1 MSIQS
6 QNLVYVYYHGSG
18 HKLLMG
24 RLLLKNRQIFFE
36 YDAAF
41 IKTGLELSPFKLPLK
56 TSVIESN
63 DRTFEGLFGV
73 FNDSLPDG
81 WGRLLL
87 DRKLMNA
94 GLNPGTLSPLDR
106 LCFVGTGGMGALSY
120 EPENPSTI
128 SHITNDLDEIDSEI
142 QATLD
147 ENDTYVDD
155 LLVLGGSSAGARP
168 KVLLHI
174 EGVDWLIKFRS
185 HLDPKDISA
194 IEYAYHLMA
203 IDAGLIVPEA
213 KLFPSRKGLGFF
225 GVKRFDRI
233 GEERI
238 SPYEKFAPD
247 RQMQGDFSAQNRSV
261 QTVHEDS
268 STKSTQQLT
277 AGVGFSKR
285 GVHMHTIAGLLHADH
300 REPSLDYESIMKAT
314 LYLTKDT
321 RQCEIQFR
329 NAVFNVLSHNRDDH
343 SKNFSFL
350 MDQQGNWVVSPAYD
364 LTFSSGPAGEHST
377 MIMGEGKNPTKKHL
391 LKLAGTVGIK
401 QDKVLEIINQVL
413 AVTEKWDAFAGEV
426 GVSKLQ
432 TKNIGAV
439 LRTIRKNSGI

>member
-1 MSIQS
+1 MSVS
-6 QNLVYVYYHGSG
+6 NQNLVYVYYHGST
-18 HKLLMG
+18 HKILMG
-24 RLLLKNRQIFFE
+24 RLLLKSRQIFFE
-36 YDAAF
+36 YDANF

-56 TSVIESN
+56 SGVIESN

-106 LCFVGTGGMGALSY
+106 LCFVGTLGMGALSY
-120 EPENPSTI
+120 EPENPSAI

-147 ENDTYVDD
+147 ENDAYVED

-168 KVLLHI
+168 KVLLNI
-174 EGVDWLIKFRS
+174 EGMDWLIKFRS
-185 HLDPKDISA
+185 QLDPKDISA

-225 GVKRFDRI
+225 GVKRFDRN
-233 GEERI
+233 
-238 SPYEKFAPD
+238 
-247 RQMQGDFSAQNRSV
+247 GDS
-261 QTVHEDS
+261 HI
-268 STKSTQQLT
+268 
-277 AGVGFSKR
+277 
-285 GVHMHTIAGLLHADH
+285 HMHTIAGLLHADH

-314 LYLTKDT
+314 LYLTKDI

-350 MDQQGNWVVSPAYD
+350 MDETGNWTVSPAYD
-364 LTFSSGPAGEHST
+364 LTFSSGPVGEHST
-377 MIMGEGKNPTKKHL
+377 MIMGEGKNPTKNHL
-391 LKLAGTVGIK
+391 LRLAATVGIK
-401 QDKVLEIINQVL
+401 RDKVLEILDQVL
-413 AVTEKWDAFAGEV
+413 AATQKWDAFAGKI
-426 GVSKLQ
+426 GVSTIQ
-432 TKNIGAV
+432 TKNIGAA
-439 LRTIRKNSGI
+439 LRMIRKKADL

>member
-1 MSIQS
+1 MSFS
-6 QNLVYVYYHGSG
+6 NQNLVYVYYHGSG
-18 HKLLMG
+18 TSLLTG
-24 RLLLKNRQIFFE
+24 RLLLKNRKIFFE
-36 YDAAF
+36 YDADF
-41 IKTGLELSPFKLPLK
+41 IKRGLELSPFKLPLK
-56 TSVIESN
+56 SGVIESN
-63 DRTFEGLFGV
+63 DRTFEALFGL

-106 LCFVGTGGMGALSY
+106 LCFVGTHGMGALSY
-120 EPENPSTI
+120 EPENPSAI

-147 ENDTYVDD
+147 ENDAYVED

-168 KVLLHI
+168 KVLLNI
-174 EGVDWLIKFRS
+174 EDSDWLIKFRS
-185 HLDPKDISA
+185 QLDPKDISA

-225 GVKRFDRI
+225 GVKRFDRN
-233 GEERI
+233 GDNRI
-238 SPYEKFAPD
+238 
-247 RQMQGDFSAQNRSV
+247 
-261 QTVHEDS
+261 
-268 STKSTQQLT
+268 
-277 AGVGFSKR
+277 
-285 GVHMHTIAGLLHADH
+285 HMHTIAGLLHADH

-314 LYLTKDT
+314 LYLTKDI

-329 NAVFNVLSHNRDDH
+329 NAVFNILSHNRDDH

-350 MDQQGNWVVSPAYD
+350 MNQQGNWTVSPAYD

-377 MIMGEGKNPTKKHL
+377 MIIGEGKNPTKNHL

-401 QDKVLEIINQVL
+401 HDKALVIIDQVL
-413 AVTEKWDAFAGEV
+413 AAIQKWDAFAAKV
-426 GVSKLQ
+426 GVSAVQ
-432 TKNIGAV
+432 TKNIGEV
-439 LRTIRKNSGI
+439 LRTIRKKADL

>member
-1 MSIQS
+1 MSLRD
-6 QNLVYVYYHGSG
+6 QNLVYVYYHGSPERQ
-18 HKLLMG
+18 LMG

-36 YDAAF
+36 YDADF

-56 TSVIESN
+56 AGVIESN

-94 GLNPGTLSPLDR
+94 GINPGALSPLDR
-106 LCFVGTGGMGALSY
+106 LCFVGTLGMGALSY
-120 EPENPSTI
+120 EPENRGTI
-128 SHITNDLDEIDSEI
+128 SHITNDLDEIDREI

-147 ENDTYVDD
+147 ENDLYVDD
-155 LLVLGGSSAGARP
+155 LLILGGSSAGARP
-168 KVLLHI
+168 KVLLNI
-174 EGVDWLIKFRS
+174 DGVDWLIKFRS
-185 HLDPKDISA
+185 QIDPKDISA

-203 IDAGLIVPEA
+203 IDAGLVVPEA

-225 GVKRFDRI
+225 GVKRFDRN
-233 GEERI
+233 GDSRI

-247 RQMQGDFSAQNRSV
+247 IQMQGDFRAQNRNI
-261 QTVHEDS
+261 QKVHEDS
-268 STKSTQQLT
+268 STKSRQHLT
-277 AGVGFSKR
+277 AGAGFSKR
-285 GVHMHTIAGLLHADH
+285 AVHMHTIAGLLHADH

-314 LYLTKDT
+314 LYLTKDI
-321 RQCEIQFR
+321 RQCEIQFK

-350 MDQQGNWVVSPAYD
+350 MDSQGNWTLSPAYD
-364 LTFSSGPAGEHST
+364 LTFSSGPTGEHST

-401 QDKVLEIINQVL
+401 ENKALEIIHQVL
-413 AVTEKWDAFAGEV
+413 SATQKWDEFASEA

-432 TKNIGAV
+432 TKNIGEA
-439 LRTIRKNSGI
+439 LRTIHKNSGI

>member
-18 HKLLMG
+18 IKLLMG

-56 TSVIESN
+56 AGVIESN

-87 DRKLMNA
+87 DRKLMGA
-94 GLNPGTLSPLDR
+94 GLNPGTLSALDR
-106 LCFVGTGGMGALSY
+106 LCFVGSGGMGALSY
-120 EPENPSTI
+120 EPENWGTI
-128 SHITNDLDEIDSEI
+128 SDITNDLDEIDREI

-155 LLVLGGSSAGARP
+155 LLALGGFSAGARP
-168 KVLLHI
+168 KVLLNI
-174 EGVDWLIKFRS
+174 DGEDWLIKFRS
-185 HLDPKDISA
+185 QLDPKDISA

-225 GVKRFDRI
+225 GVKRFDRN
-233 GEERI
+233 GDSRI

-247 RQMQGDFSAQNRSV
+247 RQMQGDSRA
-261 QTVHEDS
+261 
-268 STKSTQQLT
+268 KSTQQLT
-277 AGVGFSKR
+277 AGVEFSKR
-285 GVHMHTIAGLLHADH
+285 TVHMHTIAGLLHADH
-300 REPSLDYESIMKAT
+300 MEPSLDYESIMKAT

-321 RQCEIQFR
+321 RQCEVQFR

-350 MDQQGNWVVSPAYD
+350 MDEAGNWTVSPAYD
-364 LTFSSGPAGEHST
+364 LTFSSGPVGEHST
-377 MIMGEGKNPTKKHL
+377 MIIGEGKNPTKKHL
-391 LKLAGTVGIK
+391 LKLATTVGIK
-401 QDKVLEIINQVL
+401 QDKALEIIDQVL
-413 AVTEKWDAFAGEV
+413 AATEKWDAFAGQV
-426 GVSKLQ
+426 GVSKIQ
-432 TKNIGAV
+432 TKNIVEA
-439 LRTIRKNSGI
+439 LRTIRKKSGL

>member
-1 MSIQS
+1 
-6 QNLVYVYYHGSG
+6 VYYHGSLE
-18 HKLLMG
+18 KQLMG

-56 TSVIESN
+56 AGVIESS

-106 LCFVGTGGMGALSY
+106 LCFVGTLGMGALSY
-120 EPENPSTI
+120 EPENPSAI

-174 EGVDWLIKFRS
+174 DGADWLIKFRS
-185 HLDPKDISA
+185 QLDPKDISA

-203 IDAGLIVPEA
+203 IDAGLVVPEA

-225 GVKRFDRI
+225 GVKRFDRN
-233 GEERI
+233 GDHRI
-238 SPYEKFAPD
+238 
-247 RQMQGDFSAQNRSV
+247 
-261 QTVHEDS
+261 
-268 STKSTQQLT
+268 
-277 AGVGFSKR
+277 
-285 GVHMHTIAGLLHADH
+285 HMHTTSGLLHADH

-314 LYLTKDT
+314 LYLTKDI

-350 MDQQGNWVVSPAYD
+350 MDNQGNWTVSPAYD

-401 QDKVLEIINQVL
+401 QDKALEIIDQVFAAL
-413 AVTEKWDAFAGEV
+413 KKWDDFATEV

-432 TKNIGAV
+432 TKNIGEA

>member
-1 MSIQS
+1 MSFS
-6 QNLVYVYYHGSG
+6 NQNLVYVYYQGSETS
-18 HKLLMG
+18 LLMG

-41 IKTGLELSPFKLPLK
+41 IKRNLELSPFKLPLK
-56 TSVIESN
+56 AGVIESN

-87 DRKLMNA
+87 DRKLMKA
-94 GLNPGTLSPLDR
+94 GLSPGNLSPLDR
-106 LCFVGTGGMGALSY
+106 LCFVGKGGMGALAY
-120 EPENPSTI
+120 EPENPSSM

-147 ENDTYVDD
+147 ENDAYVDD

-174 EGVDWLIKFRS
+174 DGEDWLIKFRS
-185 HLDPKDISA
+185 ILDPKDISA

-203 IDAGLIVPEA
+203 KEAGLTLPKA

-225 GVKRFDRI
+225 GVQRFDR
-233 GEERI
+233 
-238 SPYEKFAPD
+238 S
-247 RQMQGDFSAQNRSV
+247 GDS
-261 QTVHEDS
+261 HI
-268 STKSTQQLT
+268 
-277 AGVGFSKR
+277 
-285 GVHMHTIAGLLHADH
+285 HMHTIAGLLHADH

-314 LYLTKDT
+314 LYLTKDI

-350 MDQQGNWVVSPAYD
+350 MDNQGNWTVSPAYD
-364 LTFSSGPAGEHST
+364 LTFSSGPSGEHST
-377 MIMGEGKNPTKKHL
+377 MIMGEGKSPTKAHL
-391 LKLAGTVGIK
+391 LRLAGICNIK
-401 QDKVLEIINQVL
+401 QNKALEIIHQVL
-413 AVTEKWDAFAGEV
+413 AATEKWGALASEV

-432 TKNIGAV
+432 TNNIGEA
-439 LRTIRKNSGI
+439 LRTIREKANF

>member
-1 MSIQS
+1 MSFS
-6 QNLVYVYYHGSG
+6 NQNLVYVYYHGSG
-18 HKLLMG
+18 AKQLTG
-24 RLLLKNRQIFFE
+24 RLLLKNRKIFFE
-36 YDAAF
+36 YDAVF

-56 TSVIESN
+56 AGVIESN

-106 LCFVGTGGMGALSY
+106 LCFVGMLGMGALSY
-120 EPENPSTI
+120 EPENPSAI
-128 SHITNDLDEIDSEI
+128 SHITNDLDEIDREI

-147 ENDTYVDD
+147 ENDAYVED

-168 KVLLHI
+168 KVLLNI
-174 EGVDWLIKFRS
+174 DGMDWLIKFRS
-185 HLDPKDISA
+185 QLDPKDISA

-225 GVKRFDRI
+225 GVKRFDRN
-233 GEERI
+233 GDSRI
-238 SPYEKFAPD
+238 
-247 RQMQGDFSAQNRSV
+247 
-261 QTVHEDS
+261 HI
-268 STKSTQQLT
+268 
-277 AGVGFSKR
+277 
-285 GVHMHTIAGLLHADH
+285 HTIAGLLHADH

-314 LYLTKDT
+314 LYLTKDI

-329 NAVFNVLSHNRDDH
+329 NGVFNVLSHNRDDH

-350 MDQQGNWVVSPAYD
+350 MDETGNWTVSPAYD

-377 MIMGEGKNPTKKHL
+377 MIMGEGKNPTKNHL
-391 LKLAGTVGIK
+391 LKLSGTVGIK
-401 QDKVLEIINQVL
+401 QDKALEIIDQVL
-413 AVTEKWDAFAGEV
+413 AATQKWDTFAGKV
-426 GVSKLQ
+426 GVSAVQ
-432 TKNIGAV
+432 TKNIGEV
-439 LRTIRKNSGI
+439 LRTIRKNSGIFS

>member
-1 MSIQS
+1 MSFS
-6 QNLVYVYYHGSG
+6 NQNLVYVYYNGSLE
-18 HKLLMG
+18 KQIMG

-56 TSVIESN
+56 AGVIESN

-94 GLNPGTLSPLDR
+94 WLNPGTLSPLDR
-106 LCFVGTGGMGALSY
+106 LCFVGTSGMGALSY
-120 EPENPSTI
+120 EPENPSAT
-128 SHITNDLDEIDSEI
+128 SHITNDLDEIDSKI

-147 ENDTYVDD
+147 ENDLYVDD

-168 KVLLHI
+168 KVVLNL
-174 EGVDWLIKFRS
+174 EGEDWLIKFRTY
-185 HLDPKDISA
+185 LDPKDISA

-203 IDAGLIVPEA
+203 KEAGLIVPEA
-213 KLFPSRKGLGFF
+213 KLFPSRKGMGFF
-225 GVKRFDRI
+225 GVKRFDRN
-233 GEERI
+233 GDSRI
-238 SPYEKFAPD
+238 
-247 RQMQGDFSAQNRSV
+247 
-261 QTVHEDS
+261 
-268 STKSTQQLT
+268 
-277 AGVGFSKR
+277 
-285 GVHMHTIAGLLHADH
+285 HMHTIAGLLHADH

-314 LYLTKDT
+314 LYLTKDI

-350 MDQQGNWVVSPAYD
+350 MDQQGNWTVSPAYD

-401 QDKVLEIINQVL
+401 QDKALEIIHQVFAAL
-413 AVTEKWDAFAGEV
+413 KKWDDFATKV

-432 TKNIGAV
+432 TKNIGEA
-439 LRTIRKNSGI
+439 LSTIPSAKKG